1 MKNTALIMMGIGSM
15 GFMIGAAG
23 IDGPTSEACAILSAV
38 SIGIVV
44 VGNKI
49 YKLTKKGERLERER
63 DKAFKRTQ
71 ETTFSVW
78 LQSGRMGM

>member
-23 IDGPTSEACAILSAV
+23 IDGPTSEACAILAV
-38 SIGIVV
+38 VFIGITA

-49 YKLTKKGERLERER
+49 YKKAKEEERLERER
-63 DKAFKRTQ
+63 NKAFKRTQ
-71 ETTFSVW
+71 GTTFSVW